1 MNSPL
6 TRRFV
11 PRLGGMALSLALGL
25 GAPVALAQTAGSQ
38 TPDTGVS
45 WEDADGTA
53 NFKATQYYKAGT
65 AAFGKKDFEAAL
77 EAFRNSYGV
86 VKSPN
91 SRLMVVRSL
100 YELGRY
106 QEAYEEAQILAQE
119 AETAAAKADKYK
131 AAVDAAAVELQA
143 AKSKLAF
150 VVIKPQAK
158 APGAKVTL
166 NGEEVAADRWG
177 QEILVPAGP
186 VEVVMT
192 TEAGSVTEKGEAK
205 VGEVVELKPAQKEAP
220 KEAPAPV
227 QVEVSDDGGYDGP
240 DRIALALIAGSVGV
254 VGMTNFGIFGLLSN
268 GQYQRLEDLCN
279 DGICDPSLEA
289 EADNG
294 RTYQIVANVSLGLGV
309 AGLAAGAG
317 LFIWELLDPA
327 ESSEEAAERPQLYV
341 GPGSVMVTG
350 TF

>member
-6 TRRFV
+6 ARRFV

-25 GAPVALAQTAGSQ
+25 GAPVALAQTPSA

-45 WEDADGTA
+45 WEEADGTA

-65 AAFGKKDFEAAL
+65 ASFNKKDFDAAL

-106 QEAYEEAQILAQE
+106 QEAYEEARVLSQE

-131 AAVDAAAVELQA
+131 AAVDAAAVELKA
-143 AKSKLAF
+143 AKAKLAF
-150 VVIKPQAK
+150 VVIKPQAT

-166 NGEEVAADRWG
+166 NGEDVAADRWG

-192 TEAGSVTEKGEAK
+192 TEAGTVTEKGEAK
-205 VGEVVELKPAQKEAP
+205 VGEVVELKLAQKEAP
-220 KEAPAPV
+220 KQAPAPV
-227 QVEVSDDGGYDGP
+227 QVEMSADDGGYDGP

-254 VGMTNFGIFGLLSN
+254 VGMTNFGIFGVLSN
-268 GQYQRLEDLCN
+268 GQYSRLEDLCN
-279 DGICDPSLEA
+279 DGICDPSLET

-294 RTYQIVANVSLGLGV
+294 RTYQIVANVSLGIGV

-327 ESSEEAAERPQLYV
+327 ESSEEAAERPQIHV
-341 GPGSVMVTG
+341 GPGSMMVTG